1 MKPLMKTMVL
11 GILKEPFHEKEE
23 NLFERLVTLMGS
35 IEGKIPAMRNV
46 DRKRLSGANTKVDAM
61 FKGIVK

>member
-1 MKPLMKTMVL
+1 MVL
-11 GILKEPFHEKEE
+11 GIPKEPFHEKEE
-23 NLFERLVTLMGS
+23 NVFERLVTLMGS
-35 IEGKIPAMRNV
+35 IEGSEIPAMRNV

>member
-11 GILKEPFHEKEE
+11 GILKEPFYEKEE

>member
-1 MKPLMKTMVL
+1 MKTMVL

>member
-1 MKPLMKTMVL
+1 MVL

>member
-11 GILKEPFHEKEE
+11 GILKKPFHEKEE

>member
-35 IEGKIPAMRNV
+35 KEGKIPAMRNV

>member
-46 DRKRLSGANTKVDAM
+46 DRKRLSWANTKVDAM